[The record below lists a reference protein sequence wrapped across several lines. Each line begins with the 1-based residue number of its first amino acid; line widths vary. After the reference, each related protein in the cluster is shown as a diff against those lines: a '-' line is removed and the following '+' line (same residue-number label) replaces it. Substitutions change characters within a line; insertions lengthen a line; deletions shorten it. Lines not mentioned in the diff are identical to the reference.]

1 MGNYNKK
8 NLVSQIISH
17 EHFGSI
23 RFIASD
29 NGEIRWVGK
38 DVADIL
44 GYSNSR
50 KALADHVDEEDKD
63 DVTIRDAIGRLQKM
77 TVINE
82 SGLYSLI
89 LSSKLPKAKEF
100 KRWITSEVIPAIR
113 KSGCYVTP
121 ELLEDDEVD
130 EYTDSDAD
138 TILID
143 ENPLPTDRSK
153 MHVKYSNPVLTFDNA
168 TDASSFNAKDIVTP
182 DTIFSPKDKVSNRAW
197 DNKLPIGHHMGVVTV
212 RKNENFG
219 CVVQLDYESI
229 INSDDVVTGAQLS
242 NFDRC
247 VYDAVVTL
255 FVTGHTV
262 FSTTDILRII
272 SHNPKSKLTPGN
284 RDKIIKSMF
293 HISRFWLSILT
304 DDSERFDV
312 WCSLSRNSP
321 FNSERKYYKNL
332 QATYTGRLLDFR
344 VIGNITFDVTYFN
357 NGQELTKKET
367 FPEVWKILAPPI
379 LYQYAKAKGQI
390 SAVPLPLL
398 NTSNDKG
405 STVTAVRRG
414 AYTNEL
420 ANFLAREIDTMKK
433 TAKRKQA
440 YSRIIL
446 LERIYKIDGIDD
458 VQKDINSLNKKKSR
472 TRDKLVK
479 ILQHFKENGLINGH
493 SFHKKVHGKALT
505 FHSVEIL
512 LQ

>member
-1 MGNYNKK
+1 MGDYNKK

-50 KALADHVDEEDKD
+50 KALADHVDDEDKD

-113 KSGCYVTP
+113 KSGCYIAP

-143 ENPLPTDRSK
+143 ENPLPADRSK
-153 MHVKYSNPVLTFDNA
+153 MRVKYSNPVLTFDSAADEAN
-168 TDASSFNAKDIVTP
+168 FNGKDITTP
-182 DTIFSPKDKVSNRAW
+182 DTIFSPKDKVSNRTW
-197 DNKLPIGHHMGVVTV
+197 DNKLPIGRHMGVVTV
-212 RKNENFG
+212 RKSENFG
-219 CVVQLDYESI
+219 CVVKLDYESI
-229 INSDDVVTGAQLS
+229 INSDDVVTGAELS
-242 NFDRC
+242 KFDRC

-255 FVTGHTV
+255 FVTGYTA

-272 SHNPKSKLTPGN
+272 SHNPQAKLTPVT

-293 HISRFWLSILT
+293 HISRFWLSIIT
-304 DDSERFDV
+304 DDSEKFDV

-344 VIGNITFDVTYFN
+344 VIGNITFDVSYDLDGRTITEKMSFADI
-357 NGQELTKKET
+357 
-367 FPEVWKILAPPI
+367 WKLGFPPI
-379 LYQYAKAKGQI
+379 LYQYAKAKGQV
-390 SAVPLPLL
+390 SSVPLPLL
-398 NTSNDKG
+398 DTSKKPDKKNSLKRGSHND
-405 STVTAVRRG
+405 
-414 AYTNEL
+414 EL
-420 ANFLAREIDTMKK
+420 THFLSREIDTMKK
-433 TAKRKQA
+433 TAKRKQP

-446 LERIYKIDGIDD
+446 LERVYKIDGIDSIQQSTND
-458 VQKDINSLNKKKSR
+458 IKQKKFV
-472 TRDKLVK
+472 TRQKLEK
-479 ILQHFKENGLINGH
+479 ILSRFKENGMINGH
-493 SFHKKVHGKALT
+493 TFHKKTIGKSLT
-505 FHSVEIL
+505 FHSVEIFI
-512 LQ
+512 